1 MKTIIFNYQVKID
14 NKIVKTAAEIITAQT
29 LDIAL
34 CKMHERRKIIEEQ
47 YKTPSP
53 KRMQV
58 SCEINKIKE
67 ISR

>member
-1 MKTIIFNYQVKID
+1 MKNIYFNYQVKID

-34 CKMHERRKIIEEQ
+34 CKMHERKSIIENQ
-47 YKTPSP
+47 YKKTF
-53 KRMQV
+53 KNYMQV

>member
-1 MKTIIFNYQVKID
+1 MKTIAFNYQVKID
-14 NKIVKTAAEIITAQT
+14 NEIIKTAAEIIIAQT

-34 CKMHERRKIIEEQ
+34 CKMYERKSIIENQ
-47 YKTPSP
+47 YKKTF
-53 KRMQV
+53 KNYMQV

>member
-14 NKIVKTAAEIITAQT
+14 NKIVKTAAETITAQT

-34 CKMHERRKIIEEQ
+34 CKMHERRKVIEEQ
-47 YKTPSP
+47 YKELSP
-53 KRMQV
+53 TYMQV
-58 SCEINKIKE
+58 SCKINKIKE